1 MKSPSINSG
10 SEFLPRFVFA
20 SLLGGIS
27 LSMAVGLLASSAWL
41 ISMASTQPP
50 ILTLQVA
57 VVGVR
62 FFGLGRGF
70 FRYAERIYGHDAILR
85 AATKIQIAIYKS
97 LTKRPPISTSAL
109 RQGKLL
115 QQLTSDVEVIQDRW
129 IRLFIPGLSALISA
143 WAGLGIIYWLIP
155 QISLIV
161 TLIYIIT
168 LLLVLMASA
177 FVSHRKSAD
186 IFHDEANLADLIA
199 DTCRGHL
206 EARMYGYQDTLKKD
220 LANCENRLIR
230 AEKRVIA
237 GAGLSNSI
245 LLIGMYFSILVSF
258 ILGVNAFLEGELAG
272 VNLAVVTLLPFA
284 IFDGL
289 STFIPTLSTFGKIAN
304 ANSNIDQVLNSEN
317 FHDGVATLEPG
328 SAMVKLVS
336 ARGEWNERAVLHSP
350 ISFTVK
356 AGETLVLQGESGI
369 GKSTLALAL
378 AGLLDYQ
385 GSIRINGIEVR
396 DIKRDYLVNA
406 LTVSL
411 QDDYLFASSIREN
424 LKIGKPEASDVE
436 IENVLELVELQG
448 MISKLPEGLNTFV
461 GAFGK
466 NFSGG
471 ELQRMRLAR
480 ALLRKSA
487 LYIFD
492 EPLEHIEDA
501 QAERIW
507 RRMREHLAESTVI
520 VISHQNLAQ
529 DDGVERLTLK
539 V

>member
-1 MKSPSINSG
+1 MKSPSIKSG
-10 SEFLPRFVFA
+10 RAFLPRFIFA
-20 SLLGGIS
+20 ALLGGIS

-70 FRYAERIYGHDAILR
+70 FRYAERVYGHDAILR
-85 AATKIQIAIYKS
+85 AATKIQIAIYRS
-97 LTKRPPISTSAL
+97 LIHRAPVSTSAL

-115 QQLTSDVEVIQDRW
+115 QQLTSDIEVIQDRW
-129 IRLFIPGLSALISA
+129 IRLFIPGLSSIISA
-143 WAGLGIIYWLIP
+143 WAGLGIIYWLNP
-155 QISLIV
+155 QISLLT

-168 LLLVLMASA
+168 LLLVVTASVA
-177 FVSHRKSAD
+177 LSHRKSAD
-186 IFHDEANLADLIA
+186 IFQYESSLADLIA

-206 EARMYGYQDTLKKD
+206 EARMYGYQDTLKSD
-220 LANCENRLIR
+220 LENCENRLVSS
-230 AEKRVIA
+230 EKRVIA
-237 GAGLSNSI
+237 GSGLSNAI
-245 LLIGMYFSILVSF
+245 LLIGMYFSIVVSF
-258 ILGVNAFLEGELAG
+258 ILGVNAFLDGELAG
-272 VNLAVVTLLPFA
+272 VNLAVVTLLPLA
-284 IFDGL
+284 IFDGIA
-289 STFIPTLSTFGKIAN
+289 TYIPTLSTFGKIAN
-304 ANSNIDQVLNSEN
+304 ANSSIDQILNSEN

-336 ARGEWNERAVLHSP
+336 ARGEWNGKPVLHSP
-350 ISFTVK
+350 TTFTLR

-369 GKSTLALAL
+369 GKSTLALAIS
-378 AGLLDYQ
+378 GLLDYQ

-396 DIKRDYLVNA
+396 DIKRDHLANA
-406 LTVSL
+406 LTLSL
-411 QDDYLFASSIREN
+411 QEDHLFASSMREN
-424 LKIGKPEASDVE
+424 LKIGNPEATDVE
-436 IENVLELVELQG
+436 IESILELVELQE
-448 MISKLPEGLNTFV
+448 MISNLPEGLDTFI

-487 LYIFD
+487 FYIFD

-507 RRMREHLAESTVI
+507 RRMREHLAGSTVI
-520 VISHQNLAQ
+520 VISHENLVQ
-529 DDGVERLTLK
+529 DDYVEHLTLK